1 MTKEELAEILNGV
14 QMGKE
19 DADEILMAKAKESGL
34 VIVFGYSDDNV
45 ELRGAFDGEYGAY
58 KGTTVLLDREGI
70 IRNPLAEELEDEDEV
85 LDLLTRKKTAS
96 KIKALWCKEKDYSW
110 TFETKIPHATFDV
123 LEDDEKFSRG
133 LVFSVND
140 LP

>member
-1 MTKEELAEILNGV
+1 MTKEELAGILNGV

-19 DADEILMAKAKESGL
+19 DADEILMAKAKQSGL

-45 ELRGAFDGEYGAY
+45 EFAGAFNEEFSAFG
-58 KGTTVLLDREGI
+58 GTTLL
-70 IRNPLAEELEDEDEV
+70 L
-85 LDLLTRKKTAS
+85 RKRGVYEKKHTCDCAHCGHKEAIAS
-96 KIKALWCKEKDYSW
+96 AATLKAQWCKTKDYSW
-110 TFETKIPHATFDV
+110 TFETKIPHAAFDV
-123 LEDDEKFSRG
+123 LEDEEKFCRG